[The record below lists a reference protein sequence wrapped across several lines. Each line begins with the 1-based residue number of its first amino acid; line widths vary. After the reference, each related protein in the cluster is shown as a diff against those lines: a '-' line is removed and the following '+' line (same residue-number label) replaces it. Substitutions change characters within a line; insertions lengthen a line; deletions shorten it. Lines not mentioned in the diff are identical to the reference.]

1 MPSRTLQEA
10 EAENRLLKKEHRKMR
25 WRLESA
31 IQNLQDGLNR
41 VGVYAE
47 EGDAPSH
54 PR

>member
-31 IQNLQDGLNR
+31 IQHLRDGLDR

-47 EGDAPSH
+47 DGEPK
-54 PR
+54 P

>member
-31 IQNLQDGLNR
+31 IQHLQDGLNR
-41 VGVYAE
+41 VGEYAE
-47 EGDAPSH
+47 EGDAPSQ